1 MKTQTLGLAAAAPG
15 ALAAFLA
22 RKGEAKPGGA
32 ETVIVATRTLHKPY
46 CYLDEEGDLAGCEY
60 EVLKAVD
67 ELLPQ
72 GEFKFKT
79 STFGNMPVA
88 LSSRG
93 SVKTLEDLQGK
104 LVVISFGGNSKFYG
118 DKFSEAHK
126 EDPSRGLLLSDPT
139 SHHYR
144 PPRRRAGFD
153 LPHGARR
160 CKLQRGIR
168 LRLPQNSR
176 PAAPKLLPLAL
187 HQGERK
193 AQGEWQALTNFKRR
207 LR

>member
-1 MKTQTLGLAAAAPG
+1 MKTQTLGLAAPG

-79 STFGNMPVA
+79 STFGNMSVA

-93 SVKTLEDLQGK
+93 CVKTLEDLQGK
-104 LVVISFGGNSKFYG
+104 LVVISSG

-139 SHHYR
+139 SRHYR

-160 CKLQRGIR
+160 SKLQRGIR
-168 LRLPQNSR
+168 QRLPQNSR